1 MERQSNALPELL
13 APAGDM
19 ERLRSALLFG
29 ADAVYLAAK
38 EFGMRAAPANF
49 TLEELKTAVGMAH
62 SRGAKVYLT
71 CNIVPT
77 NEEAEKLPEFLEQ
90 AAGAGVDAL
99 IVADMGVFLTARR
112 LFPALPLHVSTQAGV
127 TNYRTARELH
137 ALGASRVV
145 LAREL
150 SLEDIKTIR
159 AKTPPEL
166 EIEAFVHG
174 AMCVSFSGRCLLSH
188 YLTGRDS
195 NRGSCSQPCRWRY
208 RLVEE
213 KRPGEYYPIEEED
226 RGSFILNAK
235 DLCMLPYIRELAEAG
250 ISSFKIEGRA
260 KSAYYTAVVTG
271 AYRQAIDLYRQD
283 PESFVLPGW
292 LAEEVEKVSHREYST
307 GFYFGPI
314 QNGQCLENGGYL
326 RQWEVIAVVQGY
338 KDGRVQCVQRG
349 RCFPGDMVEVVSPG
363 ERPYEV
369 KIEALLDG
377 EGAEIAST
385 NHAAMAFSFPLD
397 REIPAGSLL
406 RRKRE
411 G

>member
-62 SRGAKVYLT
+62 SRGAKAYLT

-127 TNYRTARELH
+127 TNYRTARELQ

-195 NRGSCSQPCRWRY
+195 NRGSCSQQ
-208 RLVEE
+208 
-213 KRPGEYYPIEEED
+213 I
-226 RGSFILNAK
+226 
-235 DLCMLPYIRELAEAG
+235 
-250 ISSFKIEGRA
+250 GRA
-260 KSAYYTAVVTG
+260 H
-271 AYRQAIDLYRQD
+271 
-283 PESFVLPGW
+283 F
-292 LAEEVEKVSHREYST
+292 
-307 GFYFGPI
+307 
-314 QNGQCLENGGYL
+314 
-326 RQWEVIAVVQGY
+326 
-338 KDGRVQCVQRG
+338 
-349 RCFPGDMVEVVSPG
+349 
-363 ERPYEV
+363 
-369 KIEALLDG
+369 
-377 EGAEIAST
+377 
-385 NHAAMAFSFPLD
+385 
-397 REIPAGSLL
+397 
-406 RRKRE
+406 
-411 G
+411 

>member
-62 SRGAKVYLT
+62 SRGAKAYLT

-195 NRGSCSQPCRWRY
+195 NRGS
-208 RLVEE
+208 
-213 KRPGEYYPIEEED
+213 
-226 RGSFILNAK
+226 FILNAK

-338 KDGRVQCVQRG
+338 EDGRVQCVQRG

-397 REIPAGSLL
+397 REILAGSLL

>member
-62 SRGAKVYLT
+62 SRGAKAYLT

-349 RCFPGDMVEVVSPG
+349 RCFPGDMVEVVSP
-363 ERPYEV
+363 
-369 KIEALLDG
+369 
-377 EGAEIAST
+377 EIGRA
-385 NHAAMAFSFPLD
+385 HV
-397 REIPAGSLL
+397 
-406 RRKRE
+406 
-411 G
+411 

>member
-1 MERQSNALPELL
+1 
-13 APAGDM
+13 
-19 ERLRSALLFG
+19 
-29 ADAVYLAAK
+29 
-38 EFGMRAAPANF
+38 
-49 TLEELKTAVGMAH
+49 MAH
-62 SRGAKVYLT
+62 SRGAKAYLT

-235 DLCMLPYIRELAEAG
+235 DLCMLPYIR
-250 ISSFKIEGRA
+250 
-260 KSAYYTAVVTG
+260 
-271 AYRQAIDLYRQD
+271 
-283 PESFVLPGW
+283 
-292 LAEEVEKVSHREYST
+292 
-307 GFYFGPI
+307 
-314 QNGQCLENGGYL
+314 
-326 RQWEVIAVVQGY
+326 
-338 KDGRVQCVQRG
+338 
-349 RCFPGDMVEVVSPG
+349 
-363 ERPYEV
+363 
-369 KIEALLDG
+369 
-377 EGAEIAST
+377 
-385 NHAAMAFSFPLD
+385 
-397 REIPAGSLL
+397 
-406 RRKRE
+406 
-411 G
+411 